1 MRTVSGRPP
10 GSRPDHIVSMFGHLL
25 TVHPRMAVLRRRRRG
40 VFGMSDAFT
49 LTEDQQVF
57 RKEWR
62 RLFEDKFTERAA
74 EIDRTGEF
82 PWDNLKMLAEAG
94 LAGINIPEAY
104 GGAGA
109 DSVTHCLLVEEVA
122 RVCAST
128 SLIPAVNKLATLP
141 ILFAGSDEQKRR
153 FLTPIAEGTAM
164 ASYCLTEPGSGSDAA
179 AMRSRAVR
187 DGDDYLL
194 NGNKRF
200 ITGGGVSKIYV
211 YYAVTDPDAGSRGIS
226 AFVLEDSM
234 PGFQIGKHEDKLGIR
249 GSPTTE
255 VICTDVRVP
264 AANRLGEEGDG
275 FPLAL
280 RALDHSR
287 ITIGAQAVGIAQ
299 GALDFALGY
308 VEERQQFGQ
317 PIVDF
322 QGVQFM
328 LADMA
333 MQTEAARTLVYQ
345 AAAKADRGDADLAF
359 FGAASKCFASDVA
372 MKVTTDAVQLLG
384 GYGYIKEFP
393 VERMMRDAKIT
404 QLYEG
409 TNQILRVVMARRL
422 RQQRGRGQA

>member
-1 MRTVSGRPP
+1 
-10 GSRPDHIVSMFGHLL
+10 
-25 TVHPRMAVLRRRRRG
+25 
-40 VFGMSDAFT
+40 MSEAFT
-49 LTEDQQVF
+49 LTEDQKLF

-74 EIDRTGEF
+74 EIDKTGEF
-82 PWDNLKMLAEAG
+82 PWDNLKVLADAG
-94 LAGINIPEAY
+94 LAGINIPEGY

-109 DSVTHCLLVEEVA
+109 DSITHCLLVEEVA

-141 ILFAGSDEQKRR
+141 ILFAGSEELQQR
-153 FLTPIAEGTAM
+153 FLPQIADGSAM

-187 DGDDYLL
+187 DGDDYVI
-194 NGNKRF
+194 NGTKRF

-211 YYAVTDPDAGSRGIS
+211 YYAVTDPDAGAKGIS

-234 PGFQIGKHEDKLGIR
+234 PGFEIGKHEDKLGIR

-255 VICTDVRVP
+255 VICSDVRVP
-264 AANRLGEEGDG
+264 AANRLGEEGQG

-299 GALDFALGY
+299 GALDYALGY
-308 VEERQQFGQ
+308 VQEREQFGTKLAE
-317 PIVDF
+317 F
-322 QGVQFM
+322 QGLQFM

-333 MQTEAARTLVYQ
+333 MQTEAARTMVYQ
-345 AAAKADRGDADLAF
+345 AAAKADRGDPDLTF

-372 MKVTTDAVQLLG
+372 MKVTVDAVQLLG
-384 GYGYIKEFP
+384 GYGYVKEFP
-393 VERMMRDAKIT
+393 PERMLRDAKVT
-404 QLYEG
+404 QIYEG
-409 TNQILRVVMARRL
+409 TNQILRVVVSRQLL
-422 RQQRGRGQA
+422 RGTRPQ

>member
-1 MRTVSGRPP
+1 
-10 GSRPDHIVSMFGHLL
+10 
-25 TVHPRMAVLRRRRRG
+25 
-40 VFGMSDAFT
+40 MSDAFT
-49 LTEDQQVF
+49 LTEDQQLF
-57 RKEWR
+57 RREWR

-82 PWDNLKMLAEAG
+82 PWDNHKVLTEAG
-94 LAGINIPEAY
+94 LVGLNVPEAY
-104 GGAGA
+104 GGGGA
-109 DSVTHCLLVEEVA
+109 DSVTHCILVEEVA

-141 ILFAGSDEQKRR
+141 ILFAGSEEQKRR
-153 FLTPIAEGTAM
+153 FLPPIADGSAL

-187 DGDDYLL
+187 DGDDYVL
-194 NGNKRF
+194 NGTKRF
-200 ITGGGVSKIYV
+200 ITGGGVSKLYV
-211 YYAVTDPDAGSRGIS
+211 YYAVTDPGAGSKGIS

-234 PGFQIGKHEDKLGIR
+234 PGFEIGKHEDKLGIR

-264 AANRLGEEGDG
+264 ADNRVGEEGEG

-287 ITIGAQAVGIAQ
+287 IGIGAQAVGIAQ
-299 GALDFALGY
+299 GALDYTLGY
-308 VEERQQFGQ
+308 TRERRQFDQ
-317 PIVDF
+317 AIADF

-345 AAAKADRGDADLAF
+345 AAAKADRGDEDLTF

-384 GYGYIKEFP
+384 GYGYVKEFP
-393 VERMMRDAKIT
+393 VERMLRDAKIT
-404 QLYEG
+404 QIYEG
-409 TNQILRVVMARRL
+409 TNQILRVVMARQL
-422 RQQRGRGQA
+422 QQFRR

>member
-1 MRTVSGRPP
+1 
-10 GSRPDHIVSMFGHLL
+10 
-25 TVHPRMAVLRRRRRG
+25 
-40 VFGMSDAFT
+40 MSEAFT
-49 LTEDQQVF
+49 LTEDQKLF

-74 EIDRTGEF
+74 EIDKTGEF
-82 PWDNLKMLAEAG
+82 PWDNLKVLADAG

-109 DSVTHCLLVEEVA
+109 DSITHCLLVEEVA

-141 ILFAGSDEQKRR
+141 ILFAGSEELQQR
-153 FLTPIAEGTAM
+153 FLPRIADGSAM

-187 DGDDYLL
+187 DGDDYVI
-194 NGNKRF
+194 NGTKRF

-211 YYAVTDPDAGSRGIS
+211 YYAVTDPDAGAKGIS

-234 PGFQIGKHEDKLGIR
+234 PGFEIGKHEDKLGIR

-255 VICTDVRVP
+255 VICSDVRVP
-264 AANRLGEEGDG
+264 AANRLGEEGQG

-299 GALDFALGY
+299 GALDYALGY
-308 VEERQQFGQ
+308 TKERRQFGRV
-317 PIVDF
+317 IADF
-322 QGVQFM
+322 QGLQFM

-345 AAAKADRGDADLAF
+345 AAAKADRGDEDLTF

-384 GYGYIKEFP
+384 GYGYVKEFP
-393 VERMMRDAKIT
+393 LERQMRDAKIT
-404 QLYEG
+404 QIYEG
-409 TNQILRVVMARRL
+409 TNQILRVVMARQLQR
-422 RQQRGRGQA
+422 RGRN

>member
-1 MRTVSGRPP
+1 
-10 GSRPDHIVSMFGHLL
+10 
-25 TVHPRMAVLRRRRRG
+25 
-40 VFGMSDAFT
+40 MSEAFT
-49 LTEDQQVF
+49 LTEDQKLF

-74 EIDRTGEF
+74 EIDKTGEF
-82 PWDNLKMLAEAG
+82 PWDNLKVLADAG
-94 LAGINIPEAY
+94 LAGINVPEAY

-109 DSVTHCLLVEEVA
+109 DSITHCLLVEEVA

-141 ILFAGSDEQKRR
+141 ILFTGSEELKQR
-153 FLTPIAEGTAM
+153 FLPPIADGSAM

-187 DGDDYLL
+187 DGDDYVI
-194 NGNKRF
+194 NGTKRF

-211 YYAVTDPDAGSRGIS
+211 YYAVTDPDAGSKGIS

-234 PGFQIGKHEDKLGIR
+234 PGFEIGKHEDKLGIR

-255 VICTDVRVP
+255 VICSDVRVP
-264 AANRLGEEGDG
+264 AANRLGEEGQG

-299 GALDFALGY
+299 GALDYALGY
-308 VEERQQFGQ
+308 VQEREQFGTKLAE
-317 PIVDF
+317 F
-322 QGVQFM
+322 QGLQFM

-333 MQTEAARTLVYQ
+333 MQTEAARTMVYQ
-345 AAAKADRGDADLAF
+345 AAAKADRGDPDLTF

-372 MKVTTDAVQLLG
+372 MKVTVDAVQLLG
-384 GYGYIKEFP
+384 GYGYVKEFP
-393 VERMMRDAKIT
+393 PERMLRDAKVT
-404 QLYEG
+404 QIYEG
-409 TNQILRVVMARRL
+409 TNQILRVVVSRQLL
-422 RQQRGRGQA
+422 RGTRPQ

>member
-1 MRTVSGRPP
+1 
-10 GSRPDHIVSMFGHLL
+10 
-25 TVHPRMAVLRRRRRG
+25 
-40 VFGMSDAFT
+40 MSEAFR
-49 LTEDQQVF
+49 LTEDQELF

-82 PWDNLKMLAEAG
+82 PWDNYETLRSAG
-94 LAGINIPEAY
+94 LLGLNIPEEY
-104 GGAGA
+104 GGGGA
-109 DSVTHCLLVEEVA
+109 DALTHCLLVEEVA

-141 ILFAGSDEQKRR
+141 LLFAGTPEQQAR
-153 FLTPIAEGTAM
+153 FLPPIADGTTM

-179 AMRSRAVR
+179 AMASRAVR
-187 DGDDYLL
+187 DGDDYVI
-194 NGNKRF
+194 NGTKRF
-200 ITGGGVSKIYV
+200 ITGGGVSKVYI

-234 PGFQIGKHEDKLGIR
+234 PGFEVGKHEDKLGVR

-255 VICTDVRVP
+255 IICQDVRVP
-264 AANRLGEEGDG
+264 TANLLGEEGQG

-287 ITIGAQAVGIAQ
+287 VTIGAQAVGIAQ
-299 GALDFALGY
+299 GALDFARGY
-308 VEERQQFGQ
+308 IEERRQFGR
-317 PIVDF
+317 PIADF
-322 QGVQFM
+322 QGLQFM

-333 MQTEAARTLVYQ
+333 MQTEAARSLMYT
-345 AAAKADRGDADLAF
+345 AAGKADREDPDLTF
-359 FGAASKCFASDVA
+359 FAAAAKCFASDTA

-384 GYGYIKEFP
+384 GYGYIKDFP
-393 VERMMRDAKIT
+393 VERMMRDSKIT
-404 QLYEG
+404 QIYEG

-422 RQQRGRGQA
+422 RQQSGAGRA

>member
-1 MRTVSGRPP
+1 MTE
-10 GSRPDHIVSMFGHLL
+10 
-25 TVHPRMAVLRRRRRG
+25 T
-40 VFGMSDAFT
+40 FT
-49 LTEDQQVF
+49 LTEDQQLF
-57 RKEWR
+57 RREWR

-82 PWDNLKMLAEAG
+82 PWDNLKVLAEAG
-94 LAGINIPEAY
+94 LTGINVPEAY

-109 DSVTHCLLVEEVA
+109 DSITHCILVEEVA

-141 ILFAGSDEQKRR
+141 LLFAGTEEQKQR
-153 FLTPIAEGTAM
+153 FLPPIADGSAM

-187 DGDDYLL
+187 DGDGYVL
-194 NGNKRF
+194 NGTKRF
-200 ITGGGVSKIYV
+200 ITGGGVSKLYV
-211 YYAVTDPDAGSRGIS
+211 YYAVTDPDAGSKGIS

-234 PGFQIGKHEDKLGIR
+234 PGFEIGKHEDKLGIR

-255 VICTDVRVP
+255 VICNDVRVP
-264 AANRLGEEGDG
+264 AANRLGDEGQG

-299 GALDFALGY
+299 GALDFAVGY
-308 VEERQQFGQ
+308 TKERHQFGQ
-317 PIVDF
+317 AVADF

-333 MQTEAARTLVYQ
+333 MQTEAARAMVYQ
-345 AAAKADRGDADLAF
+345 AAAKADRGDDDLTF

-393 VERMMRDAKIT
+393 AERMMRDAKIT
-404 QLYEG
+404 QIYEG
-409 TNQILRVVMARRL
+409 TNQILRVVMARQL
-422 RQQRGRGQA
+422 RERRAGA

>member
-1 MRTVSGRPP
+1 
-10 GSRPDHIVSMFGHLL
+10 
-25 TVHPRMAVLRRRRRG
+25 
-40 VFGMSDAFT
+40 MSDAFT

-57 RKEWR
+57 RREWR

-82 PWDNLKMLAEAG
+82 PHDNFKLLADAG

-109 DSVTHCLLVEEVA
+109 DSVTHCILVEEIA

-141 ILFAGSDEQKRR
+141 ILFAGDEEQKRR
-153 FLTPIAEGTAM
+153 FLPPIADGTLM

-187 DGDDYLL
+187 DGDDYVL
-194 NGNKRF
+194 NGTKRF
-200 ITGGGVSKIYV
+200 ITGGGVSKTYV
-211 YYAVTDPDAGSRGIS
+211 YYAVTDPDARAHGIS
-226 AFVLEDSM
+226 AFVLTDTM
-234 PGFQIGKHEDKLGIR
+234 PGFEIGKHEDKLGIR

-255 VICTDVRVP
+255 VLCTDVRVP
-264 AANRLGEEGDG
+264 AANRLGAEGDG

-287 ITIGAQAVGIAQ
+287 IGVGAQAVGIAQ
-299 GALDFALGY
+299 GALDYALGY
-308 VEERQQFGQ
+308 VEEREQFGRR
-317 PIVDF
+317 IGEF
-322 QGVQFM
+322 QGLQFM

-333 MQTEAARTLVYQ
+333 MQVEAARTLVYQ
-345 AAAKADRGDADLAF
+345 AAAKADRGDEDLTF

-372 MKVTTDAVQLLG
+372 MRVTTDAVQLLG
-384 GYGYIKEFP
+384 GYGYIREYP
-393 VERMMRDAKIT
+393 VERMLRDAKIT

-409 TNQILRVVMARRL
+409 TNQILRVVMARQL
-422 RQQRGRGQA
+422 RRRRERAGS

>member
-1 MRTVSGRPP
+1 
-10 GSRPDHIVSMFGHLL
+10 
-25 TVHPRMAVLRRRRRG
+25 
-40 VFGMSDAFT
+40 MSEAFT
-49 LTEDQQVF
+49 LTEDQKLF

-74 EIDRTGEF
+74 EIDKTGEF
-82 PWDNLKMLAEAG
+82 PWDNLKVLADAG
-94 LAGINIPEAY
+94 LAGINVPEAY

-109 DSVTHCLLVEEVA
+109 DSITHCLLVEEVA

-141 ILFAGSDEQKRR
+141 ILFAGSEELQQR
-153 FLTPIAEGTAM
+153 FLPQIADGSAM

-179 AMRSRAVR
+179 AMRSRAIR
-187 DGDDYLL
+187 DGDDYVI
-194 NGNKRF
+194 NGTKRF

-211 YYAVTDPDAGSRGIS
+211 YYAVTDPDAGSKGIS

-234 PGFQIGKHEDKLGIR
+234 PGFEIGKHEDKLGIR

-255 VICTDVRVP
+255 VICSDVRVP
-264 AANRLGEEGDG
+264 AANRLGEEGQG

-299 GALDFALGY
+299 GALDYALGY
-308 VEERQQFGQ
+308 TKERRQFGQ
-317 PIVDF
+317 AIADF

-333 MQTEAARTLVYQ
+333 MQLEAARTLVYQ
-345 AAAKADRGDADLAF
+345 AAAKADRNDPDLTF
-359 FGAASKCFASDVA
+359 FGAASKCFASDMA
-372 MKVTTDAVQLLG
+372 MRVTTDAVQLLG
-384 GYGYIKEFP
+384 GYGYIREFP
-393 VERMMRDAKIT
+393 VERMMRDAKVT
-404 QLYEG
+404 QIYEG
-409 TNQILRVVMARRL
+409 SNQVLRVVVARRL
-422 RQQRGRGQA
+422 GIGAAGDTAR

>member
-1 MRTVSGRPP
+1 
-10 GSRPDHIVSMFGHLL
+10 
-25 TVHPRMAVLRRRRRG
+25 
-40 VFGMSDAFT
+40 MSEAFT
-49 LTEDQQVF
+49 LTEDQKLF

-74 EIDRTGEF
+74 EIDKTGEF
-82 PWDNLKMLAEAG
+82 PWDNLKVLADAG
-94 LAGINIPEAY
+94 LAGINVPEAY

-109 DSVTHCLLVEEVA
+109 DSITHCLLVEEVA

-141 ILFAGSDEQKRR
+141 ILFAGSEELQQR
-153 FLTPIAEGTAM
+153 FLPQIADGSAM

-187 DGDDYLL
+187 DGDHYVI
-194 NGNKRF
+194 NGTKRF

-211 YYAVTDPDAGSRGIS
+211 YYAVTDPDAGSKGIS

-234 PGFQIGKHEDKLGIR
+234 PGFEIGKHEDKLGIR

-255 VICTDVRVP
+255 VICSDVRVP
-264 AANRLGEEGDG
+264 AANRLGEEGQG

-299 GALDFALGY
+299 GALDYALGY
-308 VEERQQFGQ
+308 VQEREQFGTKLAE
-317 PIVDF
+317 F
-322 QGVQFM
+322 QGLQFM

-333 MQTEAARTLVYQ
+333 MQTEAARTMVYQ
-345 AAAKADRGDADLAF
+345 AAAKADRGDPDLTF

-372 MKVTTDAVQLLG
+372 MKVTVDAVQLLG
-384 GYGYIKEFP
+384 GYGYVKEFP
-393 VERMMRDAKIT
+393 PERMLRDAKVT
-404 QLYEG
+404 QIYEG
-409 TNQILRVVMARRL
+409 TNQILRVVVSRQLL
-422 RQQRGRGQA
+422 RGTRPQ